1 MSTPD
6 DTETDD
12 NNLNNTSYNT
22 DSTDNV
28 TEQDSDSDTIT
39 GAATDTEQSGE
50 ESLTDESDNTSPQPE
65 SGNDARNKTFE
76 NSTTHPKVKTLDKR
90 RRRCT
95 TAYFEILQTLKNKS
109 SLKVD
114 QKTRFLLKKNTLNLV
129 NAMRRDLPIT
139 FKSWNIDIKG
149 DSLCIYRKR
158 TKLNITVP
166 KFLASI
172 SLKQKLL
179 FDFISNHETSTSS
192 FSQNEKKAI
201 NVLCSFIKL
210 NTNKIP
216 FDKVREICS

>member
-76 NSTTHPKVKTLDKR
+76 NSTTHPKVKKLDTR
-90 RRRCT
+90 LRCFRGGGAT
-95 TAYFEILQTLKNKS
+95 Y
-109 SLKVD
+109 VD
-114 QKTRFLLKKNTLNLV
+114 EFGYIKIASYNTPRF
-129 NAMRRDLPIT
+129 DHDPIT
-139 FKSWNIDIKG
+139 KECKG
-149 DSLCIYRKR
+149 
-158 TKLNITVP
+158 
-166 KFLASI
+166 
-172 SLKQKLL
+172 LL
-179 FDFISNHETSTSS
+179 IEPSRE
-192 FSQNEKKAI
+192 
-201 NVLCSFIKL
+201 
-210 NTNKIP
+210 NKISYSP
-216 FDKVREICS
+216 Y